1 MTSETPAIPPGAQ
14 RLAEMP
20 RRIPVNG
27 TFELTVRCN
36 LHCKMCL
43 FRHADS
49 ENARLLAEEMT
60 ADEWIEMARQA
71 ARAGTV
77 NLLITGGEPLL
88 RPDFCEIWEGVYQ
101 QGFLIT
107 LYTNAT
113 LVTPKVM
120 ETLRRYPPHK
130 IGVTIYG
137 ASPETYR
144 KVCGDAAAFART
156 IAGIHQLQTLPS
168 VLEFRTTIIKD
179 NYADADAI
187 DELVQREFGKEFRVT
202 QARMVTKAVRGACA
216 DVESCRLDPEDNVR
230 LAFRRGI
237 NLIKQYVGDRYDER
251 ILLLEHVNV
260 SEDDAFQPRL
270 TLFGCDAGMRD
281 YVISWDG
288 QLLGCQMLGVFHTDA
303 RGQGFHTAWER
314 FPLEVK
320 LPPVNNTCLSCKSRN
335 ICNCCYASRY
345 AETGFLDGLPDY
357 VCKDTSILQAMYDRG
372 ESKHG
377 KNEL

>member
-144 KVCGDAAAFART
+144 KVCGDAATFART

-187 DELVQREFGKEFRVT
+187 DELVQREFGKEYIVT
-202 QARMVTKAVRGACA
+202 QPSVVIASVRGACT
-216 DVESCRLDPEDNVR
+216 DVPNCRLSPEQNAF

-237 NLIKQYVGDRYDER
+237 NIIKKKVGDKYDER
-251 ILLLEHVNV
+251 NLVIRYNERAHAP
-260 SEDDAFQPRL
+260 SKQKKW
-270 TLFGCDAGMRD
+270 TLFGCNAGMSS
-281 YVISWDG
+281 YTLSWDG
-288 QLLGCQMLGVFHTDA
+288 LLLGCQIMGIFSTNA
-303 RGQGFHTAWER
+303 RTNGFLSAWKQ
-314 FPLEVK
+314 FPFVVS
-320 LPPVNNTCLSCKSRN
+320 LPEPDTRCLSCTNAKY
-335 ICNCCYASRY
+335 CETCPAFCY
-345 AETGFLDGLPDY
+345 AETGSLSGFSTYACQIADSMAHLIE
-357 VCKDTSILQAMYDRG
+357 K
-372 ESKHG
+372 E
-377 KNEL
+377 